1 MEGVPVSQLMNVAK
15 MSIKY
20 PLLLIFGYCLIAS
33 HTLDALKYAHIS
45 INAKTGRVYTAK
57 DAEMTVFP
65 ASLTKMMTALIL
77 FEALEQ
83 GKVKP
88 STRITVSK
96 NAASLPNLKL
106 GVKAGKQVTIKEA
119 VVALLTKS
127 ANDMGAAIGEHLANG
142 SESKFAT
149 LMTIKARQLGMS
161 KTTFKNASG
170 VPHPAQITTARD
182 MAILCQSIYKRFP
195 KFYHLMGLPSF
206 TYNGR
211 TYKNSNKLLGVVEG
225 MEGGKTG
232 FTKASGHNLATS
244 TKRNDVRII
253 TVVIG
258 TQGSKARDQ
267 RMSEL
272 VEATFDRI
280 EQEKQNPRLIPVSSK
295 LPTPVL
301 AQNLFHKTA
310 FDGSSRMPMGEDA
323 HPAALSIPDEYF
335 MNAAGTTSTQAH
347 ASDTFDETVLNARDI
362 ALDSKSWSIQV
373 GAYQRVGAARQAAQ
387 NALKQLSPGLS
398 TIAHVSVSPSLKKRK
413 VYRARLIG
421 FTQKQ
426 AKDACARIQK
436 SGMACLAMMPAKSP
450 KLYTA
455 MNGE

>member
-1 MEGVPVSQLMNVAK
+1 MSQLMNVAK
-15 MSIKY
+15 LNLKH
-20 PLLLIFGYCLIAS
+20 PLFLIFGCFLVLS
-33 HTLDALKYAHIS
+33 NTLDALKYAHIS

-83 GKVKP
+83 GRVKP
-88 STRITVSK
+88 STKITVSK
-96 NAASLPNLKL
+96 NAASLPNFKL

-142 SESKFAT
+142 SESRFAT

-170 VPHPAQITTARD
+170 VPHPAQTTTARD

-206 TYNGR
+206 TYKDR
-211 TYKNSNKLLGVVEG
+211 TYKNSNKLLGIVAG

-244 TKRNDVRII
+244 TKRDGVRII
-253 TVVIG
+253 TVVMG

-280 EQEKQNPRLIPVSSK
+280 EQEKQNPRLIPAASK
-295 LPTPVL
+295 LPNPVL
-301 AQNLFHKTA
+301 AQNLFHKTT
-310 FDGSSRMPMGEDA
+310 FDGSASMPRVEDM
-323 HPAALSIPDEYF
+323 HPTALSIPDEYF
-335 MNAAGTTSTQAH
+335 MNAANTPTSTLMA
-347 ASDTFDETVLNARDI
+347 DNTVDETVLNARDI
-362 ALDSKSWSIQV
+362 ALDAKSWSIQV
-373 GAYQRVGAARQAAQ
+373 GAYPRVGAARQAAH
-387 NALKQLSPGLS
+387 NALRQLSPSLS
-398 TIAHVSVSPSLKKRK
+398 NIAHVSVSPSLKKRK

-426 AKDACARIQK
+426 AKDACSKIQK

>member
-1 MEGVPVSQLMNVAK
+1 MSQLMNVAK
-15 MSIKY
+15 LNLRY
-20 PLLLIFGYCLIAS
+20 ALFLTFGYFLLS
-33 HTLDALKYAHIS
+33 SNTLDALKYAHIS

-57 DAEMTVFP
+57 DAEKTVFP

-83 GKVKP
+83 GRVKP
-88 STRITVSK
+88 STKITVSK
-96 NAASLPNLKL
+96 NAASLPNFKL

-206 TYNGR
+206 TYKDR

-244 TKRNDVRII
+244 TKRDGVRII
-253 TVVIG
+253 TVVMG

-280 EQEKQNPRLIPVSSK
+280 EQEKLNPKLIPAASK

-301 AQNLFHKTA
+301 AQNLFHKTV
-310 FDGSSRMPMGEDA
+310 FDGSSRMPLNESEIEQ
-323 HPAALSIPDEYF
+323 PSALSIPEEYF
-335 MNAAGTTSTQAH
+335 MNAANTPNSSPPLRGGTV
-347 ASDTFDETVLNARDI
+347 DETVLNARDI
-362 ALDSKSWSIQV
+362 SLDSRSWSIQV
-373 GAYQRVGAARQAAQ
+373 GAYPRVGSARQAAQ
-387 NALKQLSPGLS
+387 IALKQLSPSLS
-398 TIAHVSVSPSLKKRK
+398 SIAHVSVSPSLKKRK

-426 AKDACARIQK
+426 AKDACAKIQK